1 MILNK
6 NIVNCKVVDVDKC
19 YNFGVTWILRFG
31 LKSVVRTAAV
41 AIHRDRNNVEAVE
54 ADID

>member
-6 NIVNCKVVDVDKC
+6 NIVNCKVVDVAKC